1 MHVDHIGIATEDAD
15 ALADLYGE
23 LFHGL
28 VAHEEEFEGMW
39 VTFLEID
46 GAYVELLEPLDA
58 DTTIG
63 RYLERRGSGMHHVAL
78 ATDDIHDALENARA
92 AGVDLI
98 DEEPRAGAW
107 GHEVAF
113 LHPETTGGVLIE
125 FVQH

>member
-15 ALADLYGE
+15 ELADLYGE

-46 GAYVELLEPLDA
+46 GAYFELLEPLDA

-63 RYLERRGSGMHHVAL
+63 RYLERRGSGIHHVAL

-98 DEEPRAGAW
+98 DDEPRAGAW

-113 LHPETTGGVLIE
+113 LHPGSTGGVLIE